1 MKFTCEQQ
9 TLSKALNT
17 VSKAVTVRTT
27 IPILKGILL
36 KASDDQKLTLAA
48 SDLDMSIEKNIDVDV
63 EEPGS
68 IVVSAKLFGDI
79 IRKLPNEMIFFEM
92 SENGNIKIKTKNTEF
107 EIVGFSAEE
116 FPNIGEIEDVSSQLS
131 FDKDIFREMIR
142 KTSFCASIDE
152 SKGVI
157 VGVLLELDDNDFN
170 MAALDGFRM
179 AVAREKI
186 KNEKKQNIIISAK
199 ILNEIYKILS
209 ESEKEE
215 EIGMILSS
223 KKAVVLLER
232 TKIVIRLLEGDFI
245 KYREI
250 IPADQ
255 DIRIIIEKR
264 ELEESIERAS
274 LLAKEGKNNLIRC
287 SVKENLFTIKS
298 SSEEGNVKEDII
310 MEKTGGDIEIGFN
323 SKYLIEALKAI
334 DDEKIMMELKT
345 GTTPCLIKPVEGD
358 NYEYLILPVRIST
371 N

>member
-152 SKGVI
+152 S
-157 VGVLLELDDNDFN
+157 
-170 MAALDGFRM
+170 
-179 AVAREKI
+179 
-186 KNEKKQNIIISAK
+186 
-199 ILNEIYKILS
+199 
-209 ESEKEE
+209 
-215 EIGMILSS
+215 
-223 KKAVVLLER
+223 
-232 TKIVIRLLEGDFI
+232 
-245 KYREI
+245 
-250 IPADQ
+250 
-255 DIRIIIEKR
+255 
-264 ELEESIERAS
+264 
-274 LLAKEGKNNLIRC
+274 
-287 SVKENLFTIKS
+287 
-298 SSEEGNVKEDII
+298 
-310 MEKTGGDIEIGFN
+310 
-323 SKYLIEALKAI
+323 
-334 DDEKIMMELKT
+334 
-345 GTTPCLIKPVEGD
+345 
-358 NYEYLILPVRIST
+358 
-371 N
+371 